1 MKTRAGLFTTSRR
14 LRYTKNAERLLQI
27 VRQYFAVLKADRV
40 PSLFVLQPL
49 LNRKQENKHL
59 SDIERKLAEVMV
71 PTESGT
77 SAAVDQCA
85 LVLEYFFD
93 DFLSAALR
101 KAAQE
106 YGVQFLDLNAEI
118 ASLGPDV
125 EFYVDYCHLTFDG
138 NRRVAEILGK
148 AILATRARGQT
159 GQH

>member
-1 MKTRAGLFTTSRR
+1 M
-14 LRYTKNAERLLQI
+14 
-27 VRQYFAVLKADRV
+27 LKADRT

-49 LNRKQENKHL
+49 LNRKRENKRL

-85 LVLEYFFD
+85 LVLEYFYD
-93 DFLSAALR
+93 EYLSAALR
-101 KAAQE
+101 KTAEE
-106 YGVQFLDLNAEI
+106 YGVEYLDLNAEI
-118 ASLGPDV
+118 ASLGSDV

-148 AILATRARGQT
+148 AILAARARGQG